1 MIGNLYTQQNM
12 SQEDRILCH
21 LIVNGK
27 ISNKECN
34 EIYGFRHLPS
44 VIRYL
49 RKRNINIKS
58 VQRTG
63 ENRFSSKVYWVDYTL
78 APPAEQSPEVNKLIN
93 NFKMQFGKNIA

>member
-34 EIYGFRHLPS
+34 EIYGTYFR
-44 VIRYL
+44 
-49 RKRNINIKS
+49 
-58 VQRTG
+58 
-63 ENRFSSKVYWVDYTL
+63 
-78 APPAEQSPEVNKLIN
+78 PEWTKY
-93 NFKMQFGKNIA
+93 